1 MISVKECVLLILFI
15 LFSGAEGN
23 PHHYTPSAAPPLAT
37 HFACQSDPCLHGLCI
52 DHSANRY
59 ITHSVRMCFYS
70 FYDFDENISAITMQ
84 LRFHCFFCCDYL
96 TDWFPIIS
104 TYLCFCEE
112 GYTGYQ
118 CQTDW
123 NECWSEPCL
132 HAGTCIDEIGRYRC
146 LCRPGFTG
154 LSVLIEKKNGIAN

>member
-1 MISVKECVLLILFI
+1 MSMISVKECVLLILFI
-15 LFSGAEGN
+15 LISGAEGN
-23 PHHYTPSAAPPLAT
+23 PHHYTPSSAAPPLAT

-59 ITHSVRMCFYS
+59 IACECFSFMTTSHSLWLWWKHFRHHCAAILLYPLLWFL
-70 FYDFDENISAITMQ
+70 FDGLVYYVST
-84 LRFHCFFCCDYL
+84 
-96 TDWFPIIS
+96 IS

-154 LSVLIEKKNGIAN
+154 PFI